1 MGVFI
6 ALSRGRE
13 ISPLCPQMYSE
24 VYHELKGWSC
34 LLKDWSCLLKD
45 WSYVLVELVYFEY

>member
-34 LLKDWSCLLKD
+34 LLKDWS
-45 WSYVLVELVYFEY
+45 YVLVELVYFEY